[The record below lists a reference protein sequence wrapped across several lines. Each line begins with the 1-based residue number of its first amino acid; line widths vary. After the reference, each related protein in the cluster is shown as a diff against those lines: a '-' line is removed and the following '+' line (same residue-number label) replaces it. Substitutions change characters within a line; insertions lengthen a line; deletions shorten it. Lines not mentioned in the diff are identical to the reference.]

1 MPQDFNCQM
10 NLANRAEMRE
20 QNGSQLPNGKSNSFH
35 NHIQLNCQLSQL
47 IFPLL
52 LLVVLYGFV
61 CNLLNSQSIF
71 GPFHDLLESGTF
83 MPLSPVRG

>member
-52 LLVVLYGFV
+52 LLDGKIRQIVGIAETPIEGF
-61 CNLLNSQSIF
+61 
-71 GPFHDLLESGTF
+71 
-83 MPLSPVRG
+83 